1 MPTLGPTAASAADAD
16 RAALHTTASRV
27 PNEHVSRLRQWFCS
41 CASTTITP
49 AAERINWYG
58 KQTTCCIG
66 STDRLQHAPARD
78 LTLMTMDDD
87 NCSCFFDELGR
98 CNGLSCSHD
107 VSNWS
112 SCTRMLRS
120 RRDIENVDKQSVQ
133 LIVLVSM
140 LPTVPGMLV
149 LVEYSN
155 DEIRPMVA
163 TALPALDWFSG
174 RPACPRRRIAHVAP
188 HTIHTHT
195 QSPNRRHGSRLDAGR
210 RGWGAAAEQRA
221 IGGGE

>member
-1 MPTLGPTAASAADAD
+1 
-16 RAALHTTASRV
+16 
-27 PNEHVSRLRQWFCS
+27 
-41 CASTTITP
+41 
-49 AAERINWYG
+49 
-58 KQTTCCIG
+58 
-66 STDRLQHAPARD
+66 
-78 LTLMTMDDD
+78 MTMDDD

-120 RRDIENVDKQSVQ
+120 RRDIENVDKQLVQ
-133 LIVLVSM
+133 LIVFVSM

-163 TALPALDWFSG
+163 TALQHFLHSTG
-174 RPACPRRRIAHVAP
+174 
-188 HTIHTHT
+188 
-195 QSPNRRHGSRLDAGR
+195 
-210 RGWGAAAEQRA
+210 
-221 IGGGE
+221 

>member
-1 MPTLGPTAASAADAD
+1 
-16 RAALHTTASRV
+16 
-27 PNEHVSRLRQWFCS
+27 
-41 CASTTITP
+41 
-49 AAERINWYG
+49 
-58 KQTTCCIG
+58 
-66 STDRLQHAPARD
+66 
-78 LTLMTMDDD
+78 MTMDDD
-87 NCSCFFDELGR
+87 SCSCFFDELGR
-98 CNGLSCSHD
+98 CNGLSCSYD

-163 TALPALDWFSG
+163 TALQHFLHSTG
-174 RPACPRRRIAHVAP
+174 
-188 HTIHTHT
+188 
-195 QSPNRRHGSRLDAGR
+195 
-210 RGWGAAAEQRA
+210 
-221 IGGGE
+221 

>member
-16 RAALHTTASRV
+16 RAALHTTASGV

-49 AAERINWYG
+49 TAERINWYG
-58 KQTTCCIG
+58 KQTNCCIG
-66 STDRLQHAPARD
+66 STERLQRAPARA

-98 CNGLSCSHD
+98 CNGLLCSHD

-112 SCTRMLRS
+112 SCTRTLRS
-120 RRDIENVDKQSVQ
+120 RRDIENVDKQLVQ

-140 LPTVPGMLV
+140 LPTMPGMIV
-149 LVEYSN
+149 LVDYSVG
-155 DEIRPMVA
+155 EMRPMVA
-163 TALPALDWFSG
+163 TALPALDWLSG
-174 RPACPRRRIAHVAP
+174 RPACPRRPHCPRCPTHNTHTHN
-188 HTIHTHT
+188 HTIAATAAV
-195 QSPNRRHGSRLDAGR
+195 SAPG
-210 RGWGAAAEQRA
+210 GAAGTKRSSAAE
-221 IGGGE
+221 GDWG

>member
-1 MPTLGPTAASAADAD
+1 MGSEMCIRDRCLIASGLALAQCTKVYPGAAGLARLHYGGYSMVRGRLRQPHQSAPKSARTTTTTTTTTTPTVASAADAD
-16 RAALHTTASRV
+16 RAALHTTASGV

-78 LTLMTMDDD
+78 LTLVTMEDD
-87 NCSCFFDELGR
+87 NCSFFFDELGR

-120 RRDIENVDKQSVQ
+120 RPDIENNDKQLVQ
-133 LIVLVSM
+133 LVVLS
-140 LPTVPGMLV
+140 
-149 LVEYSN
+149 
-155 DEIRPMVA
+155 RCFQRC
-163 TALPALDWFSG
+163 PA
-174 RPACPRRRIAHVAP
+174 
-188 HTIHTHT
+188 
-195 QSPNRRHGSRLDAGR
+195 
-210 RGWGAAAEQRA
+210 
-221 IGGGE
+221 